1 MVQETI
7 QAVKEAEQKADEMIR
22 NASEQGR
29 VLVEEA
35 KLKAEAKKNETK
47 KAVKGREQKAESNFV
62 KEGEQI
68 LNKALEEAKQEAIS
82 LQETAKK
89 RTKEAVSLII
99 SELV

>member
-47 KAVKGREQKAESNFV
+47 KAVKEREQKAESDFV

-68 LNKALEEAKQEAIS
+68 LRVGNPF
-82 LQETAKK
+82 
-89 RTKEAVSLII
+89 
-99 SELV
+99 